1 MTAQDAVKIAKSQV
15 GVKEEPPGSNN
26 VIYNTE
32 YYGHEVHDGYPK
44 KNSTYPWCVTF
55 IWWILSALIMKTAS
69 SSTLLAWFQK
79 IGRFFYEPKVGDVV
93 FFKFNKKL
101 TCAAQHVGIVIEV
114 LSPTKIKTIEGNT
127 SMTSNDNGGAVMVRT
142 RSKSEGIVGYGR
154 PKYSDSPSPP
164 TPKNHRPTI
173 KEGDRGQDVKDL
185 QDELRNKYKY
195 GCRNDGYF
203 DSVTAQ
209 CVEHYQVTHALEPD
223 GIVGPKTWQSLGMYY
238 Y

>member
-1 MTAQDAVKIAKSQV
+1 MTAQDAVKLAKSQV
-15 GVKEEPPGSNN
+15 GVKENPPGSNN
-26 VIYNTE
+26 VKYNTV
-32 YYGHEVHDGYPK
+32 YYGHVVQDGYPK
-44 KNSTYPWCVTF
+44 KSDKYPWCVTF
-55 IWWILSALIMKTAS
+55 IWWLLSALIMKTAS

-154 PKYSDSPSPP
+154 PKYSDQPSP
-164 TPKNHRPTI
+164 TPKEHRPTI
-173 KEGDRGQDVKDL
+173 KEGDKGQDVKDL
-185 QDELRNKYKY
+185 QNALRDLHY
-195 GCRNDGYF
+195 GCQASGIF
-203 DSVTAQ
+203 DKVTTQ
-209 CVEHYQVTHALEPD
+209 CTEHYQITHALEPD